1 MGMAEFYAG
10 SRRVSSV
17 TDAGGRLLGWTDA
30 SGNALR
36 RVGRGVTPAGGG
48 VNVFEPAD
56 APARPGSAAP
66 SAASVASVATIPAAQ
81 AGRNVDA
88 FERKPK
94 AASQRQ
100 RDQVRAEILRDCPA
114 RKKELWARELM
125 ARHPSWF
132 A

>member
-1 MGMAEFYAG
+1 MGMAEFYAPHQ
-10 SRRVSSV
+10 RVSSV

-56 APARPGSAAP
+56 APARPAGTAAP
-66 SAASVASVATIPAAQ
+66 TTSAAQ
-81 AGRNVDA
+81 ASAPEADRNADA
-88 FERKPK
+88 FERKPR
-94 AASQRQ
+94 AAAQ
-100 RDQVRAEILRDCPA
+100 RDRDLVRAQILRDNPA
-114 RKKELWARELM
+114 RKRERWARELM